1 MGGGSSSRRGS
12 RRQKLDRTLKSYPIE
27 LEMELLELEELGLTL
42 LELNDEHDRKIRLYS
57 I

>member
-1 MGGGSSSRRGS
+1 MGGGRSSCRGS

>member
-1 MGGGSSSRRGS
+1 MGGGSSSCRGS

-27 LEMELLELEELGLTL
+27 LEMELLELGLTL

>member
-1 MGGGSSSRRGS
+1 MGGGSSSCRGS

-27 LEMELLELEELGLTL
+27 LEMELEELGLTL

-57 I
+57 N